1 MVVVSRIGCDYEYGR
16 VSTIDQSLDLQEEKL
31 KEYGCEKIF
40 WRNKV
45 VLKVIVRN

>member
-1 MVVVSRIGCDYEYGR
+1 MAIIGYGR

-40 WRNKV
+40 MESYIKV
-45 VLKVIVRN
+45 V